1 MDFFSRK
8 NRILLKELIKTDF
21 KLRYQGSAI
30 GYLWSILKPLML
42 FAIMYIVFVR
52 FLPLGGDVPHWPVA
66 LLLGNVIWT
75 FFQETTM
82 MGMVSV
88 VTRGDLL
95 RKLNFSKQTIVF
107 SAVSGAA
114 INFGINVIVV
124 LIFALLN
131 GVTFTFRWNLFLL
144 IPLFLELLLFST
156 GIAFILSTLYVRYRD
171 IGPVWEVILQGGFYG
186 TPIIYSL
193 TYIATR
199 SIVGAKLLLLSPIA
213 QIIQDMRHILI
224 DPANVT
230 IWQMI
235 NHKSIAVI
243 PYLVP
248 IFVFIIGFL
257 VFNYNAKKFA
267 EII

>member
-114 INFGINVIVV
+114 INFGIN
-124 LIFALLN
+124 LCPFKWCN
-131 GVTFTFRWNLFLL
+131 
-144 IPLFLELLLFST
+144 
-156 GIAFILSTLYVRYRD
+156 
-171 IGPVWEVILQGGFYG
+171 FY
-186 TPIIYSL
+186 
-193 TYIATR
+193 
-199 SIVGAKLLLLSPIA
+199 
-213 QIIQDMRHILI
+213 
-224 DPANVT
+224 
-230 IWQMI
+230 
-235 NHKSIAVI
+235 
-243 PYLVP
+243 
-248 IFVFIIGFL
+248 F
-257 VFNYNAKKFA
+257 
-267 EII
+267 

>member
-30 GYLWSILKPLML
+30 GYLWSILKPLLL

-66 LLLGNVIWT
+66 LLLGNVVWS
-75 FFQETTM
+75 FFQEATL
-82 MGMVSV
+82 MGMTSI

-95 RKLNFSKQTIVF
+95 RKLNFSKQTIVI
-107 SAVSGAA
+107 SAISGAT
-114 INFGINVIVV
+114 INFGINLLVV
-124 LIFALLN
+124 LVFALLN
-131 GVTFTFRWNLFLL
+131 GVHFGLHWNLLL
-144 IPLFLELLLFST
+144 LVPLFIELLLFST
-156 GIAFILSTLYVRYRD
+156 GIAFILSTLYVKYRD
-171 IGPVWEVILQGGFYG
+171 FGPVWEVVLQGGFYA
-186 TPIIYSL
+186 TPIIYAI
-193 TYIATR
+193 TFIAAR
-199 SIVGAKLLLLSPIA
+199 NIVAAKVLLLSPIS
-213 QIIQDMRHILI
+213 QIIQDMRYILI

-235 NHKSIAVI
+235 NHKGIAVL

-248 IFVFIIGFL
+248 ILVFFIGFAI
-257 VFNYNAKKFA
+257 FNHNAKKFA
-267 EII
+267 EIL